1 MRVEKHI
8 YKKDYIWNPAI
19 CSCKNGKYLASIT
32 DDSAITCNEIIEE
45 RKTVATILNEKKM
58 QSVKHK
64 TFLLITIVLL
74 IAVSTYCYL
83 VKHYHFTSQIT
94 N

>member
-1 MRVEKHI
+1 MLMRVEKHI

-45 RKTVATILNEKKM
+45 RKTVATILNEKKNAIC
-58 QSVKHK
+58 K
-64 TFLLITIVLL
+64 T
-74 IAVSTYCYL
+74 
-83 VKHYHFTSQIT
+83 
-94 N
+94 